1 MTPYLSLAAFAAVM
15 IFTPGVNN
23 VLAARAG
30 ASSGM
35 RAAVPLL
42 AGLCLG
48 VPVAVVVAVESL
60 QAIAAD
66 PTVGSWLRGAS
77 TAYLIYLAVH
87 IARAATPALDAPA
100 PPRGSGWVRGM
111 GISLT
116 NPKTWAAALS
126 TAAAFSSRIPDPHR
140 LALAGGIAFLAG
152 GAAALTTWFLFG
164 HRLARLLHTPR
175 RWRVFYCCLGGALL
189 ATVPAMWL
197 A

>member
-1 MTPYLSLAAFAAVM
+1 MTAYLSLAAFAAVM

-30 ASSGM
+30 ATTAP
-35 RAAVPLL
+35 RAAIPLL
-42 AGLCLG
+42 GGLCLG
-48 VPVAVVVAVESL
+48 VPVAVVAAVEAL

-66 PTVGSWLRGAS
+66 PAVRSWLRVAS
-77 TAYLIYLAVH
+77 TVYLLYLAIH
-87 IARAATPALDAPA
+87 IARAAPPALGPQA
-100 PPRGSGWVRGM
+100 PPRGSGWVKGL

-126 TAAAFSSRIPDPHR
+126 TAAAYSTQIPDPHR
-140 LALAGGIAFLAG
+140 LALAGATAFLTG
-152 GAAALTTWFLFG
+152 GAAALTAWFHFG
-164 HRLARLLHTPR
+164 SRLARLLHTPR
-175 RWRVFYCCLGGALL
+175 RRRVFNGCLAGALL